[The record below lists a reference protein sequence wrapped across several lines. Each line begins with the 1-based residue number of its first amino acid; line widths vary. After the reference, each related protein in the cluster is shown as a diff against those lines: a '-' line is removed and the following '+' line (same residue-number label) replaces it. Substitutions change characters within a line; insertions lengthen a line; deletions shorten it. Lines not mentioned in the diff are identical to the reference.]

1 MDGSAAMKYLA
12 EVNGQSF
19 QVTIEDG
26 GRVVVGDRA
35 FSVDL
40 QDIDEQA
47 LFSLLIDHES
57 YELVVDE
64 GQDGYRVLLLG
75 EMYEVAVEDDRP
87 RRTRRRVSRPAVSS
101 GSRPFDTLS
110 AAQGACVVR
119 APMPG
124 LVVQIP
130 VSVGQE
136 VAAGDVLVVLESM
149 KMENELPAPRGGVVR
164 VVHVSVGDTPRL
176 DEPLVT
182 LS

>member
-1 MDGSAAMKYLA
+1 MDGNAAMKYLA

-26 GRVVVGDRA
+26 GRIVVGDRA
-35 FSVDL
+35 FAVDL

-47 LFSLLIDHES
+47 LFSLLIDHKS

-75 EMYEVAVEDDRP
+75 EMYKVAVEDDRP
-87 RRTRRRVSRPAVSS
+87 RRTRRASRPAAPFDA
-101 GSRPFDTLS
+101 RPFDG
-110 AAQGACVVR
+110 AQDDRVVR

-124 LVVQIP
+124 LVVQVP

-136 VAAGDVLVVLESM
+136 VAAGEVLVVLESM

-164 VVHVSVGDTPRL
+164 AVHVSVGDTPRL